1 MNNIKLK
8 YQVFNLTPDKFM
20 QLCYDLLQA
29 EFNYD
34 KLSIIFGPN
43 DSGVDISGTKGVEKT
58 AVHIKHK
65 YRIDK
70 GSLEKEIQKYSY
82 LLEFNHKFIY
92 LTSSLIDK
100 DLMGK
105 YETDKISII
114 SQTELFNLLDK
125 HSDIAQRYFTALE
138 QKTKSSKYLLT
149 TASTGVIISVIIYL
163 FTFMLDKNGND
174 KPLTNRIENVEV
186 ALKGIKGLEEDLK
199 TIKDDMIQTEL
210 ENKRILEEYEK
221 VQGVEELINEKK
233 EFLNIVLN
241 YQPWYKKFL
250 SYFLGLITGVFTS
263 IIGSIL
269 FEKWKLKRALEK

>member
-1 MNNIKLK
+1 ME
-8 YQVFNLTPDKFM
+8 
-20 QLCYDLLQA
+20 LCYDLLQA

-34 KLSIIFGPN
+34 RLSIVDGPN
-43 DSGVDISGTKGVEKT
+43 DGGVDISGTKGIEKI
-58 AVHIKHK
+58 AVQVKHK

-70 GSLEKEIQKYSY
+70 GSLEKEIQKYSH

-92 LTSSLIDK
+92 LTSSLIDQ
-100 DLMGK
+100 DSRRK
-105 YETDKISII
+105 YESDRISII

-138 QKTKSSKYLLT
+138 RKTKSSKYWL
-149 TASTGVIISVIIYL
+149 STSFAGVLISVIMSL
-163 FTFMLDKNGND
+163 FTFMLDKNEKD
-174 KPLTNRIENVEV
+174 KPLTNRIENVEE

-199 TIKDDMIQTEL
+199 TIKDDMIQTDL

-221 VQGVEELINEKK
+221 MQGVEELINQKK
-233 EFLNIVLN
+233 ESLNIVLN

-250 SYFLGLITGVFTS
+250 SYFLGLLTGVFTS